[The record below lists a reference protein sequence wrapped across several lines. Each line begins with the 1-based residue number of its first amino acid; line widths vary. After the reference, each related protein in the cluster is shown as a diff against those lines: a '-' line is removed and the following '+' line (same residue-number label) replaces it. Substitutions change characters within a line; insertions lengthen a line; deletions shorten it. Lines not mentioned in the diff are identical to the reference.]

1 MTAYWTLWNFFMPLI
16 RPLKF
21 IFLKICVSILL
32 ILSACAPK
40 PTFNGVDITGAD
52 YANGFSFKDQQ
63 GRSLS
68 MDSFKGKVVA
78 LFFGYTQC
86 PDVCPTTMSELK
98 QIKES
103 LAQEGDKLQV
113 LFVSVDPKRD
123 TPEVLKAYVSN
134 FDSSFIG
141 YSPAP
146 EDLDQI
152 AKSFKIYYKKVP
164 SSSDPNSYTVDHSAG
179 TYLFD
184 TQGRIRLFIRYAM
197 PNQALTQDIKSLMAE
212 VK

>member
-1 MTAYWTLWNFFMPLI
+1 MRLTH
-16 RPLKF
+16 PLKS
-21 IFLKICVSILL
+21 ISLKICISTLL
-32 ILSACAPK
+32 LLSACAPK

-63 GRSLS
+63 GKSLS

-86 PDVCPTTMSELK
+86 PDVCPTTLSEFK
-98 QIKES
+98 QIKDT
-103 LAQEGDKLQV
+103 LADEGNKLQV

-134 FDSSFIG
+134 FDSTFIG

-164 SSSDPNSYTVDHSAG
+164 SSSTDPNAYTVDHSAG

-184 TQGRIRLFIRYAM
+184 TQGRIRLFIRYGM
-197 PNQALTQDIKSLMAE
+197 PSQALTQDIKSLMAE
-212 VK
+212 AH